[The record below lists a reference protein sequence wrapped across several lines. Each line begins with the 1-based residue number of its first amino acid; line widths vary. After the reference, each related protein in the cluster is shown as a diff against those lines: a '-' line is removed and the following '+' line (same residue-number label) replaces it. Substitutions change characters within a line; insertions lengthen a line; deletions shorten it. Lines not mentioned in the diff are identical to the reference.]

1 MTPDELDAKII
12 ASSRREWRK
21 VAFVIVTVAQDHGAD
36 YDTVAVRLAALV
48 GAGKLESQG
57 DITNWRFS
65 EVRLP
70 A

>member
-1 MTPDELDAKII
+1 MAE
-12 ASSRREWRK
+12 
-21 VAFVIVTVAQDHGAD
+21 G
-36 YDTVAVRLAALV
+36 RL